1 MSDRELW
8 ASAGLLATFLGFV
21 VSIFVGPPAWFLG
34 ILFAA
39 LAVSVLIIWTEQ
51 KKRGHR

>member
-8 ASAGLLATFLGFV
+8 ASTGLLATFLAFV
-21 VSIFVGPPAWFLG
+21 VSVFVGPPAWFVG

-51 KKRGHR
+51 RKRGHR

>member
-8 ASAGLLATFLGFV
+8 ASVVLLTTFLGFV

-34 ILFAA
+34 ILSA
-39 LAVSVLIIWTEQ
+39 LLVLSTVIIWTEQ